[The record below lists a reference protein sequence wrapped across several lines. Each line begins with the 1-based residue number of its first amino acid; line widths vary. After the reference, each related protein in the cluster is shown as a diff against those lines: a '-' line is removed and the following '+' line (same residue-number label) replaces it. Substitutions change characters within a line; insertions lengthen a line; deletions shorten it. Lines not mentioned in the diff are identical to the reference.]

1 MSQESVPHLVNFVY
15 EAFGAQCAALL
26 MVGLDEEPALAKKPF
41 YIQETV
47 EGGEQHWEIE
57 VVANTLPC
65 RSEPLVLAALL
76 KLLLRRGAVPSPL
89 EFQMSEVLEEL
100 LHAGVELT
108 PESVDRII
116 AKYVALSYDKR
127 ARSSDESAGAGGGMY
142 SLLIGYL
149 RGSVKEAGEIDPAQ
163 VSNSVQFDQSV
174 VGGLRRGDVVLAG
187 IRFGKLGQT
196 VGY

>member
-26 MVGLDEEPALAKKPF
+26 MVGLREEPGRAEKTF
-41 YIQETV
+41 YVLETV
-47 EGGEQHWEIE
+47 EGGERHWEIE
-57 VVANTLPC
+57 VVANALPC

-116 AKYVALSYDKR
+116 SKYVALSYDKR
-127 ARSSDESAGAGGGMY
+127 ARGGDASDESGGGVYSLVTAYLRECKGKAEGAGPVG
-142 SLLIGYL
+142 
-149 RGSVKEAGEIDPAQ
+149 AF
-163 VSNSVQFDQSV
+163 NSIHFDQTFVSGISNGNV
-174 VGGLRRGDVVLAG
+174 IVAG
-187 IRFGKLGQT
+187 IRFGKLKRFD
-196 VGY
+196 